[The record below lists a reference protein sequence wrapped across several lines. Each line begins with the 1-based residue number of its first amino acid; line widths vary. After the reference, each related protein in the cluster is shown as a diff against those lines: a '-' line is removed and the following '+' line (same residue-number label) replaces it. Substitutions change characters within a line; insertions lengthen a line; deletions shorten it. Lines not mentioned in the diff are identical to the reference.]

1 MWAKRGPW
9 MLVLS
14 GRFQVHEQDCQLHP
28 GRQTCRFAFPLLSH
42 PHRAQLTAW
51 SPWLLLGKTEG
62 RRRKG

>member
-28 GRQTCRFAFPLLSH
+28 GRQTCRFASPLLSH
-42 PHRAQLTAW
+42 PHRAHCVEPLA
-51 SPWLLLGKTEG
+51 SAGKD
-62 RRRKG
+62 